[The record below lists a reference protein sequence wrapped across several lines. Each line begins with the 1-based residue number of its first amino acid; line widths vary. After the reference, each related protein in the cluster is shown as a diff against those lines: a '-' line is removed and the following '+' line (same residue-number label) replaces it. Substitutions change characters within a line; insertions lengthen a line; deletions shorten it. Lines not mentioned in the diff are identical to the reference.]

1 MPQNIWWLLLM
12 GYLLLINILAAL
24 ITALDKSKAQR
35 GRWRIKESTLLL
47 LSALG
52 GSIGMYLTMRLIH
65 HKTRKL
71 KFMLGVPL
79 IFFCGNRGCRRDIL
93 FLTER
98 VGLIRW
104 KIPGF

>member
-52 GSIGMYLTMRLIH
+52 GSIGMYLTMRLITT
-65 HKTRKL
+65 KRAS
-71 KFMLGVPL
+71 
-79 IFFCGNRGCRRDIL
+79 
-93 FLTER
+93 
-98 VGLIRW
+98 
-104 KIPGF
+104 

>member
-35 GRWRIKESTLLL
+35 GRWRIKESTLLI

-79 IFFCGNRGCRRDIL
+79 IFFAEIVAAAGIFYFSQNGW
-93 FLTER
+93 
-98 VGLIRW
+98 GL
-104 KIPGF
+104 